1 MAFDSIKAGLKVITR
16 IGQRAGLIHSVTR
29 HPVTRAVLAVV
40 IAPEGV
46 NDPDDY
52 IVTSSRNLRALA
64 A

>member
-16 IGQRAGLIHSVTR
+16 IGRQTGSVHAVTR
-29 HPVTRAVLAVV
+29 HPISRRVLAVV

-46 NDPDDY
+46 TDEDEFF
-52 IVTSSRNLRALA
+52 VTSPRNIRPMA